1 MQIRLEK
8 QELTQVSTESLCPNR
23 HHHIC
28 ANIGII
34 YHLTTYDPPITDIA
48 SEHLGEAVAPEE
60 AAQHHAGLP
69 LAPAEL
75 LCHADGTD
83 GHRHTGTVEEA
94 CPEQQH
100 NRPYPRHRPAQCEVK
115 EKDNLWT

>member
-1 MQIRLEK
+1 MGCLHTVDKRQLK
-8 QELTQVSTESLCPNR
+8 DPMSFS
-23 HHHIC
+23 H
-28 ANIGII
+28 
-34 YHLTTYDPPITDIA
+34 YHYLTTWELLPVTDVA

-83 GHRHTGTVEEA
+83 GHRHAGAVEEA
-94 CPEQQH
+94 
-100 NRPYPRHRPAQCEVK
+100 RPQ
-115 EKDNLWT
+115 